1 MFRRAFVSRIMPPD
15 VVEKLGMQHVKGML
29 LHGPPGTGK
38 TLMARKIGSMLNG
51 REVSTGKPLGKKKK
65 NLRASFQ
72 SRRPIKAFSFPFLF
86 SLRHS
91 SFLFFS
97 FFWFVHSCSLKL

>member
-51 REVSTGKPLGKKKK
+51 REVSTGKSLGKKRKICQQVF
-65 NLRASFQ
+65 NRGGPSSVLL
-72 SRRPIKAFSFPFLF
+72 AFSFPFLF
-86 SLRHS
+86 SLRH
-91 SFLFFS
+91 
-97 FFWFVHSCSLKL
+97 